1 VKCVQTN
8 GAAASGPGDG
18 SSGDEH
24 PDSTHKKVKVSK
36 GPFTLRT
43 TCAKGRTS
51 SSVNRVDERQRAL
64 TDVDARRRPSPHI
77 DGYIQYM

>member
-36 GPFTLRT
+36 TSVEYVAVLLRWKNT
-43 TCAKGRTS
+43 HK
-51 SSVNRVDERQRAL
+51 SVRKL
-64 TDVDARRRPSPHI
+64 K
-77 DGYIQYM
+77 